1 MDRRIKKKREGLTVI
16 MKKRGYIYLLSAVC
30 LAAAGCGAN
39 TGSGETTTAAESTET
54 AAEQE
59 TEAAGEQETEN
70 MTMRVA
76 TWNVDS
82 KAHPDIKKMSEIMK
96 ENQIEIMGFQEIDVN
111 NTRNDYDM
119 VQDFVNE
126 DYPYVHF
133 AKGRDFANGG
143 FGVGVTSMYELK
155 ETSSIPIESTGSK
168 ATKVLERTVFE
179 KDGKEIAF
187 YVTHTSWENTD
198 LRRRQFAEIIERVK
212 QDPTEYKIMV
222 ADWNADQSLYEYTMF
237 EDAFH
242 VANGKDGKWFDTF
255 TGTDDTMKVMTVDNI
270 ITTKNIRIN
279 EVGQVHSDMAD
290 HDMLWADLEFLDE
303 AEGEPA
309 VDNRALG
316 QAVTASST
324 KEGSDPYMLNDY
336 DMDTCWEAAEG
347 GEQTVAL
354 ELDRVYAGKTAEIFW
369 GEAKP
374 EAYTVSVSTD
384 GTEYQDAETTEGEE
398 SDEILLDGDTKFV
411 KITMSGETPCQIRE
425 LQVFGDFIVPESVPE
440 TNLLINGDM
449 EAEDG
454 WEFADIT
461 EAAGEEEGEKA
472 SYEFGYTDDA
482 HEGSQAAK
490 ITKTGKEAAGDGVIR
505 QTVSLEPNKR
515 YQLSFWHKT
524 DTLDSASFTYEINQK
539 DKNGETIS
547 THLAK
552 LNDNLNMSS
561 EYREFDYNFIA
572 SPYAETADIVLH
584 VVGGE
589 GTLYLDDMAVKE
601 VIPTEVIFVKAEK
614 TELEAGETTK
624 ATAEILPA
632 GANDLEFHWTSS
644 DESVLTVAEDGTVTA
659 VKAGSAYVQ
668 YVSDEDLIAEAS
680 LLITVK

>member
-1 MDRRIKKKREGLTVI
+1 MKKKGLRFVSA
-16 MKKRGYIYLLSAVC
+16 GCAVC
-30 LAAAGCGAN
+30 LMAAAAGCGAK
-39 TGSGETTTAAESTET
+39 TETGETTTTAET
-54 AAEQE
+54 ASQAGE
-59 TEAAGEQETEN
+59 TESGSDAGEEKTDN

-82 KAHPDIKKMSEIMK
+82 KAHPDIRKMSEIMK
-96 ENQIEIMGFQEIDVN
+96 ENRIEIMGFQEIDVN

-155 ETSSIPIESTGSK
+155 ETSSIPIESTSSK

-212 QDPTEYKIMV
+212 QDPVEYKILV

-242 VANGKDGKWFDTF
+242 VANGKDGQWFDTF

-270 ITTKNIRIN
+270 MTTKNIRIH
-279 EVGQVHSDMAD
+279 EVGSVHSDMAD

-309 VDNRALG
+309 TDNRALG

-347 GEQTVAL
+347 GSQSIVL
-354 ELDRVYAGKTAEIFW
+354 ELDRVYAGEKAEIFW
-369 GEAKP
+369 GEGKP
-374 EAYTVSVSTD
+374 EEYTAAVSTD
-384 GTEYQDAETTEGEE
+384 GAEYREVEATDGEE
-398 SDEILLDGDTKFV
+398 ATEVLLDGEVKFL
-411 KITMSGETPCQIRE
+411 KLDLSGETPCQIRE
-425 LQVFGDFIVPESVPE
+425 LQVFGDFIVPETVPD
-440 TNLLINGDM
+440 TNLLVNGDM
-449 EAEDG
+449 ESEEG
-454 WEFADIT
+454 WEFADVS
-461 EAAGEEEGEKA
+461 GEPEEGAEKA
-472 SYEFGYTDDA
+472 SYEFGYTEDA
-482 HEGSQAAK
+482 HGGARAAK
-490 ITKTGKEAAGDGVIR
+490 ITKAGKEAAGDGVIR

-539 DKNGETIS
+539 DQNGETIS

-552 LNDNLNMSS
+552 LNDNLNMSG
-561 EYREFDYNFIA
+561 EYREFDYNFTA
-572 SPYAETADIVLH
+572 SPYAAAAEIVLH
-584 VVGGE
+584 VVSGE
-589 GTLYLDDMAVKE
+589 GTLYLDDLAVKE
-601 VIPTEVIFVKAEK
+601 VIPTETIFVKADS
-614 TELEAGETTK
+614 TELAVGETAK
-624 ATAEILPA
+624 AAAEVFPA
-632 GANDLEFHWTSS
+632 NATDLKFHWTSS
-644 DESVLTVAEDGTVTA
+644 DESVLTVSEDGTITA
-659 VKAGSAYVQ
+659 VKAGTAYVQ
-668 YVSDEDLIAEAS
+668 YVNSSDLTAESS